1 MKRGIS
7 MSEHDNCHVEPIEK
21 QFDESA
27 LHSAQVAYLSVSG
40 MGCLRCATRVRNG
53 LLMLEGV
60 LLADVTLEM
69 MIAAVAYDPKQITL
83 VDLKQA
89 VTDAGNDGKHSYRA
103 EVIKKMP
110 AREALQ
116 L

>member
-1 MKRGIS
+1 
-7 MSEHDNCHVEPIEK
+7 MSENEICHVEPIEK
-21 QFDESA
+21 PFDQSA
-27 LHSAQVAYLSVSG
+27 LHTAQVAYLSVSG
-40 MGCLRCATRVRNG
+40 MGCPRCATRVRNG

-69 MIAAVAYDPKQITL
+69 MIAAVAYDPGQVTPSA
-83 VDLKQA
+83 LKQA
-89 VTDAGNDGKHSYRA
+89 VTEAGNDGRHHYRV
-103 EVIKKMP
+103 EVIKNIP